1 MLCKLTFQITGE
13 YTNKVYLVWDPRRI
27 TIALCNLTIHIS
39 CIISDHTYKTD
50 IINVC
55 RGKWLFSRKWAWRQQ
70 VAYLFMHISKY
81 RNNFPCQKII
91 CYLPAGQSVLRKT
104 VLLVLSTALGR
115 FFAHTKQHSK
125 LQPAH
130 FTAIFLS
137 LAYTKYNEKH
147 SSKPVCFLFYNFISQ
162 VNLISAIR

>member
-1 MLCKLTFQITGE
+1 MSENNMLFASRSVCIEKNCAFGLE
-13 YTNKVYLVWDPRRI
+13 YSPR
-27 TIALCNLTIHIS
+27 
-39 CIISDHTYKTD
+39 
-50 IINVC
+50 
-55 RGKWLFSRKWAWRQQ
+55 
-70 VAYLFMHISKY
+70 
-81 RNNFPCQKII
+81 P
-91 CYLPAGQSVLRKT
+91 
-104 VLLVLSTALGR
+104 

-162 VNLISAIR
+162 VNLISAIRWQFTISLIFLTNCTLALFQGMEQLCRELCVNWTTSIH

>member
-13 YTNKVYLVWDPRRI
+13 YTKKVYLVWDPRRI

-115 FFAHTKQHSK
+115 FLHTQNNIQSCNQHILRQS
-125 LQPAH
+125 
-130 FTAIFLS
+130 FFLLHTQNIMKS
-137 LAYTKYNEKH
+137 ILANQFVFFST
-147 SSKPVCFLFYNFISQ
+147 ISFRR
-162 VNLISAIR
+162 LI